1 VGKEAGYVKSP
12 RSFKNCIANN
22 LVQQRTMECAFPCA
36 KIEEDEEDDREEL
49 R

>member
-1 VGKEAGYVKSP
+1 VGKEAGYVKFP
-12 RSFKNCIANN
+12 TCFQNYIANN